1 MLSKRQ
7 PVEIFMASDDNYAPH
22 LCASMASI
30 IANTGRELR
39 FNILNSG
46 LSECSKG
53 NIAQLCAENVYIDF
67 LEVDKSLF
75 ENFYVIAKH
84 ISLESCY
91 RYCIER
97 IKPDIDKAIY
107 LDCDTI
113 VLGDIGGLFDIDIS
127 DVCAGVVDDVIR
139 ESYIKS
145 LGLSRYFNSGVMLL
159 NLAKMRE
166 INAAQKLFEIS
177 AKLSGKTKYLDQDA
191 LNIIF
196 SGDEKFLP
204 QRWNSVAPLFRRK
217 PKMKYA
223 VQSDIRD
230 AVYNPGIVH
239 FTGPDKPWKIPY
251 TFLAHP
257 YTPAYF
263 YYLSKTP
270 YAGKADDIFG
280 QFRPFAAL
288 ANYIKRHLFFFL
300 KPGFLDMR
308 RLYSKNLRKFSVA
321 GAK

>member
-1 MLSKRQ
+1 M
-7 PVEIFMASDDNYAPH
+7 
-22 LCASMASI
+22 
-30 IANTGRELR
+30 
-39 FNILNSG
+39 
-46 LSECSKG
+46 
-53 NIAQLCAENVYIDF
+53 
-67 LEVDKSLF
+67 
-75 ENFYVIAKH
+75 
-84 ISLESCY
+84 
-91 RYCIER
+91 
-97 IKPDIDKAIY
+97 
-107 LDCDTI
+107 
-113 VLGDIGGLFDIDIS
+113 GDIGGLFDIDIS

-223 VQSDIRD
+223 AQSDIRD

>member
-1 MLSKRQ
+1 MLPKRQ

-53 NIAQLCAENVYIDF
+53 NIAQLCTENVCVDF

-204 QRWNSVAPLFRRK
+204 QRWNSVAP
-217 PKMKYA
+217 
-223 VQSDIRD
+223 
-230 AVYNPGIVH
+230 
-239 FTGPDKPWKIPY
+239 
-251 TFLAHP
+251 
-257 YTPAYF
+257 
-263 YYLSKTP
+263 
-270 YAGKADDIFG
+270 
-280 QFRPFAAL
+280 PF
-288 ANYIKRHLFFFL
+288 
-300 KPGFLDMR
+300 
-308 RLYSKNLRKFSVA
+308 
-321 GAK
+321 

>member
-1 MLSKRQ
+1 MHSKQQ

-22 LCASMASI
+22 LCAAMASI

-46 LSECSKG
+46 LSGAAKD

-113 VLGDIGGLFDIDIS
+113 VLDDIGKLFDIDIS
-127 DVCAGVVDDVIR
+127 GVCAGVVDDVIR

-145 LGLSRYFNSGVMLL
+145 LGLSRYFNSGAMLL

-166 INAAQKLFEIS
+166 INAAKKLFEIS
-177 AKLSGKTKYLDQDA
+177 AELSGKTKYLDQDA

-204 QRWNSVAPLFRRK
+204 QKWNAVAPLFRRK
-217 PKMKYA
+217 PKVKYA
-223 VQSDIRD
+223 EQSDIRD

-257 YTPAYF
+257 YAPAYF

-270 YAGKADDIFG
+270 YAGKSDDIFR

-288 ANYIKRHLFFFL
+288 VNYFKRHLFFFF
-300 KPGFLDMR
+300 KPGFLEMR
-308 RLYSKNLRKFSVA
+308 SLYSKNLRKFSA
-321 GAK
+321 ERAK